1 MPISPSLKD
10 SLVQFRDL
18 HSISQVGYL
27 GTVLVVTNRMRQL
40 GLPFDT
46 ENLLTPKGSQ
56 VAGLNGAAIN
66 KVLKSHG
73 VTQMVGTESGR
84 TSRGTPALAKAY
96 MEFINGMYGSFEIQ
110 PQELDDIEAWWVERF
125 VDFFNSKPFKLNYD
139 ASKTL
144 ASVIR
149 NLLDQALQRQ
159 KKSPGKTYVG
169 AVLQHLVGA
178 KLELALPELE
188 IIHNGA
194 SVADTVSS
202 RSGDFVIDNA
212 IIHCTTAPAEAL
224 LRKCHANLQAG
235 LHPIVL
241 TTSNKISVAE
251 ALAENIGI
259 EGRVEIMD
267 ALQFLAANLYEMS
280 LFKASDRKVTVFR
293 LVEKYN
299 EIVAEHEADPSLR
312 IAFD

>member
-1 MPISPSLKD
+1 MPISAALEEK
-10 SLVQFRDL
+10 LVHFRDEQN
-18 HSISQVGYL
+18 IFQMGTL
-27 GTVLVVTNRMRQL
+27 GTVLVVTSRMKTES
-40 GLPFDT
+40 LPLDPT
-46 ENLLTPKGSQ
+46 TLLTAGGGQ
-56 VAGLNGAAIN
+56 VAKLSGGAIN
-66 KVLKSHG
+66 KILKSHG

-84 TSRGTPALAKAY
+84 TSRATPTLAKTY
-96 MEFINGMYGSFEIQ
+96 MDFAHGLHAVGVLSQ
-110 PQELDDIEAWWVERF
+110 DDLPAVEAWWVERF
-125 VDFFNSKPFKLNYD
+125 VEFFNSQPFKLNYD
-139 ASKTL
+139 PSRTL

-188 IIHNGA
+188 IHHNGA
-194 SVADTVSS
+194 SVADTVSA

-224 LRKCHANLQAG
+224 LRKCQANLLAG
-235 LHPIVL
+235 HNPIIL
-241 TTSNKISVAE
+241 TTAAKIGVAE
-251 ALAENIGI
+251 GLAENIGI

-280 LFKASDRKVTVFR
+280 LFKAADRRITVVR
-293 LVEKYN
+293 LIEKYN
-299 EIVAEHEADPSLR
+299 EIVAAHESDPSLR